1 METIT
6 FYSYKGGVG
15 RTLALAN
22 IAVYLSRFDQNVCI
36 IDFDLEAPGLHYK
49 LSEFFP
55 GPIDCGL
62 VDYIYEF
69 TSTGN
74 VPGSLDKYLLKADNI
89 PPKQGKLHLI
99 PAGNVLSSEYWRKL
113 ASIDW
118 HDLFYK
124 EGGEGIPFFLEL
136 KEKIRQELKPDF
148 LLIDSRTGITEMS
161 GVCTSILPDKVV
173 FLITNNR
180 ENIEGSRQILKGIQ
194 KAKRLKNQEPIRVD
208 FALTRIP
215 FPKDDKEKQIENKII
230 EDIKN
235 FLNEDTENL
244 DEQLNIT
251 DILVLHSDRTLE
263 LLESLQLLQRENIK
277 DKPLVRDYLQLF
289 SKNIPE
295 NIIKSKIDSV
305 VKNVISPDQL
315 FDNPDKIQEEL
326 EALAYV
332 YPHPKSFEK
341 LIDFYFLRNKD
352 TDEILGLFSD
362 LWKNSKDF
370 SARMFSRFAQVFLK
384 KDYYWELNKD
394 TLEIAEEY
402 LKSVPENKTE
412 VGLKLAD
419 IYKEELNDKAAL
431 DHYLKVLDE
440 VEKKDEILKQ
450 IFNIFNEQDNYKDA
464 YKMYKEN
471 FDAVATNPNLKIPV
485 LEIMH
490 KGKNQEEIKKLLQND
505 PNTEN
510 LLLNKDPSLYMK
522 IMTILGKADAVENQ
536 LIEKLNRII
545 AEDSPGKLHELGIV
559 FYKLGKSDTFKE
571 KIPDDFRDKK
581 RILDELDMDYK

>member
-55 GPIDCGL
+55 GPIESGL

-69 TSTGN
+69 SSTGN
-74 VPGSLDKYLLKADNI
+74 VPGSLDKYLLKANNI
-89 PPKQGKLHLI
+89 PPKQGKIHLL
-99 PAGNVLSSEYWRKL
+99 PAGNVLSSEYWKKL

-118 HDLFYK
+118 HGLFYK

-180 ENIEGSRQILKGIQ
+180 ENIEGSRQILRGIQ

-215 FPKDDKEKQIENKII
+215 FPKDDKEKQIEKKII

-251 DILVLHSDRTLE
+251 EILVLHSDRALE
-263 LLESLQLLQRENIK
+263 LLESLQLMQKENIK

-289 SKNIPE
+289 SKNIPG
-295 NIIKSKIDSV
+295 NIIEAKINSV
-305 VKNVISPDQL
+305 LENVISPDQL
-315 FDNPDKIQEEL
+315 FDNPDKIQDEL

-352 TDEILGLFSD
+352 IDEILKLFCD
-362 LWKNSKDF
+362 LWKISKNF
-370 SARMFSRFAQVFLK
+370 SNRMFSRFIQTLLK
-384 KDYYWELNKD
+384 KNYYWGLNEDILK
-394 TLEIAEEY
+394 IAEEY
-402 LKSVPENKTE
+402 LKSGQEYKTE
-412 VGLKLAD
+412 VDLKLAD
-419 IYKEELNDKAAL
+419 IYKKKSNYKAAL
-431 DHYLKVLDE
+431 EHYLRVFDE
-440 VEKKDEILKQ
+440 VEEKGEILEKV
-450 IFNIFNEQDNYKDA
+450 FDIFNEQDNYKDA

-471 FDAVATNPNLKIPV
+471 YDAVATNPDLKIPV
-485 LEIMH
+485 LGIMV
-490 KGKNQEEIKKLLQND
+490 KGNNQEEIKKLLHND
-505 PNTEN
+505 PDIEN
-510 LLLNKDPSLYMK
+510 LLLKREPFLYMK
-522 IMTILGKADAVENQ
+522 IMTILGKDAIAENK
-536 LIEKLNRII
+536 LIGELHRII
-545 AEDSPGKLHELGIV
+545 SESSPKELYELGKL
-559 FYKLGKSDTFKE
+559 FYRLGKSRIFKAE
-571 KIPDDFRDKK
+571 IPDDFPDKQKILRDLA
-581 RILDELDMDYK
+581 RHY